1 MHIDI
6 HARGFELT
14 EGLRE
19 HTFRRLKFATDRAL
33 DEVRTVKVRLS
44 DVNGPRGGEDKHCLI
59 QIPLAGRQ
67 QILVHDTEADMYVA
81 IDRAIG
87 RAEHLLSKRIG
98 RKREH
103 SHVQHKLWSAPVAD
117 DSEIS
122 DTEAKARA

>member
-1 MHIDI
+1 MQIDI

-59 QIPLAGRQ
+59 QIPLTGRQ
-67 QILVHDTEADMYVA
+67 QILVHDTETDMYVA

-87 RAEHLLSKRIG
+87 RAEHLLAKRIG

-103 SHVQHKLWSAPVAD
+103 HHVQHKHWPAQQAD
-117 DSEIS
+117 S
-122 DTEAKARA
+122 DTATETNN

>member
-6 HARGFELT
+6 QARGFELT

-19 HTFRRLKFATDRAL
+19 HTYRRLKFATDWAL

-44 DVNGPRGGEDKHCLI
+44 NVNGPRGGEDKHCLI
-59 QIPLAGRQ
+59 QIPLSGRQ
-67 QILVHDTEADMYVA
+67 QILVHDTETDMYVA

-87 RAEHLLSKRIG
+87 RVEHLLSKRIG

-103 SHVQHKLWSAPVAD
+103 SHVQHKHWPEQGVQENEFL
-117 DSEIS
+117 E
-122 DTEAKARA
+122 RF